1 MEFIA
6 IQELDLV
13 INYKPGCTN
22 QRADVLSGSPCQ
34 TEGADAHQEEKVVA
48 VVEADPQVFAK
59 GGEHP
64 LEVIY
69 VRAQFIPLFHL
80 PETGNPPI

>member
-22 QRADVLSGSPCQ
+22 QKADVLSGSPCQ
-34 TEGADAHQEEKVVA
+34 TEGADAHQEEKVALCKDTCNSCIKFNAGYQYNMHAINLSV
-48 VVEADPQVFAK
+48 PTIT
-59 GGEHP
+59 
-64 LEVIY
+64 IY
-69 VRAQFIPLFHL
+69 TA
-80 PETGNPPI
+80 